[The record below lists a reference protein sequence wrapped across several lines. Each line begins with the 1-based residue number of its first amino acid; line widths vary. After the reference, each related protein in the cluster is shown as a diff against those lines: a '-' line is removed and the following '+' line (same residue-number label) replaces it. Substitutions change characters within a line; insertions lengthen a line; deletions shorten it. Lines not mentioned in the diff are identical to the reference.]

1 MKKTLKTP
9 SNADSATKNFYSI
22 RDQIIKSVAEN
33 KFPDTIN
40 FDKVI
45 KSLN

>member
-9 SNADSATKNFYSI
+9 SNTDSATKNFYSV
-22 RDQIIKSVAEN
+22 RDKIIKSVEEN
-33 KFPDTIN
+33 KFADTEN